1 MQTIMVIF
9 FVALAVTAVSTPAV
23 RHFAL
28 RVGFLD
34 MPAARKSQKAPV
46 PLLGGLAILIG
57 AVVALG
63 VSLPSFSLTPRMMGV
78 LFAMLIVA
86 GVGVM
91 DDRRNLSASA
101 KIGGQLLAVTVLI
114 VFEVRVNLPLPEAVN
129 YLISYLWVICV
140 ANAINFLDNM
150 DGLCAGVSAVAAA
163 FLVLISAMHGQVL
176 VAALAASVFGACLGF
191 LPYNFK
197 PAEIYMGDAGS
208 LFLGFLLAVLGIL
221 LRFPENINIVTWMV
235 PVLVLGLP
243 ILDLGLVTASR
254 MIRRVNPF
262 TTAGQDHISHR
273 LVILGLSDREA
284 VLVLYIVAGAFGMLG
299 VFVTQADIVEG
310 AVIGFAAVVVA
321 TAAVFWLERT
331 TGKRVSG
338 LDQSDVNGKPI
349 QNYDAGRT
357 NIR

>member
-1 MQTIMVIF
+1 MQTVVMIF
-9 FVALAVTAVSTPAV
+9 FVALAVTAVSTPAL
-23 RHFAL
+23 RRFAL
-28 RVGFLD
+28 RIGFLD
-34 MPAARKSQKAPV
+34 MPEERKSHRSPV
-46 PLLGGLAILIG
+46 PLLGGVAILAG
-57 AVVALG
+57 AVAALLISLPTLTISSRVIG
-63 VSLPSFSLTPRMMGV
+63 VSLAV
-78 LFAMLIVA
+78 LIMA
-86 GVGVM
+86 GTGIF
-91 DDRRNLSASA
+91 DDRRDLSAWA

-310 AVIGFAAVVVA
+310 AAIGFAAVVVA

-338 LDQSDVNGKPI
+338 LDPS
-349 QNYDAGRT
+349 
-357 NIR
+357 